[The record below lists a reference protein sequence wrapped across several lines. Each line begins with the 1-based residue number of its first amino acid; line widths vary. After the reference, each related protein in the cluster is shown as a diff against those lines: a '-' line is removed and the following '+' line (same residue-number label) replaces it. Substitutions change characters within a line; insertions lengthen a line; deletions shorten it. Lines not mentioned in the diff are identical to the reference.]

1 MILSLKDSQSCTGQQ
16 QRVFLSSS
24 HPELQ
29 AVLAVMRLRGTKKVS
44 GVKMYGKHRWKEP
57 EPERRQRGR
66 GWNFVSAER
75 RSEWRRAAE
84 QHRK

>member
-1 MILSLKDSQSCTGQQ
+1 
-16 QRVFLSSS
+16 
-24 HPELQ
+24 
-29 AVLAVMRLRGTKKVS
+29 
-44 GVKMYGKHRWKEP
+44 MYGKHRWKEP

-84 QHRK
+84 QHRKRDDGNGRSRSVLAGQGEELEVGEKGGTAELGSVRSWRGKEKE